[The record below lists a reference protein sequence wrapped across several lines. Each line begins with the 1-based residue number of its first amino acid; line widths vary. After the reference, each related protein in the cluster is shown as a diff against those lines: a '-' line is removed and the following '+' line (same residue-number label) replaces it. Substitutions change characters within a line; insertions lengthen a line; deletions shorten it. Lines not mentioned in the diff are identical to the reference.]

1 MAGLESLEVE
11 KSMLDVK
18 QSVEHAAKLIT
29 NRRMPEV
36 HEIFRAGGSTTSGAV
51 RDSEP
56 IHHRETA

>member
-29 NRRMPEV
+29 NRRMPKV

-51 RDSEP
+51 RDKEP